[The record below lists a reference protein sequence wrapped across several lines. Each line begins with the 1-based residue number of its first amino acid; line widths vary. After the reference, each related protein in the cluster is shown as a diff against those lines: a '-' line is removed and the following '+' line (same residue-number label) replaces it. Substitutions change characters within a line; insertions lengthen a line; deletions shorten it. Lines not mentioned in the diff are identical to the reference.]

1 MINIPFSLQYS
12 VLDTAHCTLYT
23 SHCTLHTEACNS
35 VTVPDKSC
43 QASFVYPHPPPTTAQ
58 DYLRYVEGKFVFSS
72 PMRGSDHTTLMAV
85 LFLFT

>member
-1 MINIPFSLQYS
+1 M
-12 VLDTAHCTLYT
+12 D
-23 SHCTLHTEACNS
+23 TEACNS

-72 PMRGSDHTTLMAV
+72 PMACKKPYLAWQGESFELV
-85 LFLFT
+85 IENFTYLYMNHFTYLYMNH